1 MSKNKF
7 MKKLLIAGLCAV
19 TATTMIGA
27 TACKDDTPNNGD
39 EHVHK
44 YATTWSSDKDGHWYA
59 CLNAGHTEA
68 YTKLNHVDANSDN
81 KCDECQFVLTDGEDP
96 DNPDNPDNPDVPAAK
111 ATEKL
116 KINVNDLTAAADGAE
131 LVAGSGI
138 YSTGGLTVT
147 PNNKDI
153 LYNGEE
159 IAITKRIQTNGTG
172 KIDTKSL
179 KFEIANDNSVIILY
193 AISGGA
199 AERSLFLKD
208 SEGTDIETQ
217 SVGDGTYVS
226 TVVFNVATAGTY
238 YVGSVSS
245 GINIYYIAV
254 WEGGVL
260 EETTVETKEAAD
272 ASCTTPG
279 NAAYTKTNF
288 GRYKDGSNN
297 IVTLDKLIKPALN
310 HDYELSTI
318 TTLPTETTVGSV
330 KVLCKNDHEHDF
342 DAELP
347 ILTSDKYTKVTEG
360 QEAGKAYYGYAVPGT
375 TLTATFVTDDV
386 ATKET
391 TYTTVYTNDFTSGTV
406 GTDATVEAVNGGKIY
421 AVDADTTEGYTA
433 EIANGAYHA
442 SGAKAY
448 VTLENTITSGSVKIT
463 GNMTC
468 ASKNGSWTYFQ
479 VLAEDGTEFVA
490 LRTTSSNGTQ
500 QVRVDGALVGDVVN
514 YDNTAAFDFEILV
527 DLDNKTVTFK
537 IGTTVLV
544 ANAPT
549 TKGVN
554 LSSIMLNVNS
564 GRNVY
569 LNSITIATA
578 DVE

>member
-68 YTKLNHVDANSDN
+68 YTKIKHVDANSDN
-81 KCDECQFVLTDGEDP
+81 KCDECEYVMTTGGGNEDP
-96 DNPDNPDNPDVPAAK
+96 EPGPGPEVTYAS
-111 ATEKL
+111 EKL
-116 KINVNDLTAAADGAE
+116 KINANDLTAIADGAE

-147 PNNKDI
+147 GNEKTI

-179 KFEIANDNSVIILY
+179 KFEIANDNSVIVLY

-217 SVGDGTYVS
+217 SVGNGSYVS
-226 TVVFNVATAGTY
+226 TIVFNVATAGTY
-238 YVGSVSS
+238 YVGSTSS
-245 GINIYYIAV
+245 GINLYHISV

-260 EETTVETKEAAD
+260 EETTAETKEAAD
-272 ASCTTPG
+272 ATCTTPG

-297 IVTLDKLIKPALN
+297 IVTFDKLIKPALN

-347 ILTSDKYTKVTEG
+347 VLTSDKYTKVTEG

-391 TYTTVYTNDFTSGTV
+391 TYTDVYTNDFTSGTV

-421 AVDADTTEGYTA
+421 AVDADATEGYTA
-433 EIANGAYHA
+433 EITNGAYHA

-468 ASKNGSWTYFQ
+468 ATKSGSWTYFQ
-479 VLAEDGTEFVA
+479 ILAEDGTEFIG
-490 LRTTSSNGTQ
+490 LRTVDKNGTQ
-500 QVRVDGALVGDVVN
+500 QVRVDGVLVGETNV
-514 YDNTAAFDFEILV
+514 YDTATGFDFEILV
-527 DLDNKTVTFK
+527 DLDNKAVTFK

-544 ANAPT
+544 TNAPT

-554 LSSIMLNVNS
+554 LSSIMLNVNA
-564 GRNVY
+564 GRDVY